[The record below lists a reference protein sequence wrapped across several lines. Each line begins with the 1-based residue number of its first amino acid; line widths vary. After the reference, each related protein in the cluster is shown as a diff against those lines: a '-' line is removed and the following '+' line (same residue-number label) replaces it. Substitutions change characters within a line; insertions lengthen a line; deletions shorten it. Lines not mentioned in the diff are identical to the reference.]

1 MIDACCSN
9 AEIRLD
15 FAFLFKFSSL
25 SIEEK
30 LHTYAGLERIE
41 FDVVNRSWGL
51 FLADGICK
59 MPVAFQGSRVVPD
72 IQVES
77 KVSKEE
83 IV

>member
-1 MIDACCSN
+1 MIDACCGN

-41 FDVVNRSWGL
+41 FDVVNRS
-51 FLADGICK
+51 
-59 MPVAFQGSRVVPD
+59 
-72 IQVES
+72 
-77 KVSKEE
+77 
-83 IV
+83 

>member
-1 MIDACCSN
+1 MCVLVYLERRNLPIPMIDACCGN

-41 FDVVNRSWGL
+41 FDVVNRS
-51 FLADGICK
+51 
-59 MPVAFQGSRVVPD
+59 
-72 IQVES
+72 
-77 KVSKEE
+77 
-83 IV
+83 